1 MENLKELKEICKDF
15 KVLYV
20 EDDES
25 IASTLVNYLSK
36 FFKEVMYLT
45 NGNDALDFYQN
56 NRDFDIVISDIKMPG
71 IDGLELTEEIKKIN
85 PNQNV
90 IIVSAYSEMD
100 NFLKSIKLG
109 VDGFI
114 TKPVDYVNLNKTLF
128 KTAEKLKAF
137 RDNKIFEERLKVEN
151 NKLKQFSEVF
161 DKVASVSK
169 TNANKE
175 IIYVNDFFCELSGYS
190 KEELLGKEHEIVRHP
205 DMPKSV
211 FNKMWEELE
220 EGNTWEGTIKNKAKD
235 GSSYFLHYVIIPL
248 KDFDEKIYEHIGIGF
263 LTTQEELEKREF
275 KKKVMTNYLEF
286 KKTNLNAIERISSLD
301 KELEII
307 KSKNESLV
315 LSTSN
320 AEKRL
325 KKANSEIDFLE
336 KKLKERDGHYKRILE
351 MQKSNLVNI
360 TNAHQKALALN
371 EKYENEIRKINDI
384 VEVKTQEI
392 LNLNG
397 KLNEQS
403 SVVHDLRDTIKNIN
417 PSN

>member
-15 KVLYV
+15 KVMYV

-36 FFKEVMYLT
+36 FFKEVIYLK
-45 NGNDALDFYQN
+45 NGNDALEFYQDN
-56 NRDFDIVISDIKMPG
+56 KDFDIVISDIKMPG
-71 IDGLELTEEIKKIN
+71 IDGLELTEEIKKTN
-85 PNQNV
+85 PNQNI

-114 TKPVDYVNLNKTLF
+114 TKPVDYANLNKTLF

-137 RDNKIFEERLKVEN
+137 RDNKIFEERLEVEN

-161 DKVASVSK
+161 DKVAIVSK
-169 TNANKE
+169 TNTNKE
-175 IIYVNDFFCELSGYS
+175 IIYVNDFFCEISGYS

-211 FNKMWEELE
+211 FTKMWEELE
-220 EGNTWEGTIKNKAKD
+220 KGNTWEGTIKNKAKD
-235 GSSYFLHYVIIPL
+235 GSSYFLHYVTIPL
-248 KDFDEKIYEHIGIGF
+248 KGVDEKIYEYIGIGF
-263 LTTQEELEKREF
+263 LTTQEEIEKREF

-286 KKTNLNAIERISSLD
+286 KKTNLNAIERISSLE
-301 KELEII
+301 KELELI

-325 KKANSEIDFLE
+325 KKANSEVDFLE
-336 KKLKERDGHYKRILE
+336 QKLKERDGHYKKILE

>member
-15 KVLYV
+15 KVMYV

-36 FFKEVMYLT
+36 FFKEVIYLK
-45 NGNDALDFYQN
+45 NGNDALEFYQDN
-56 NRDFDIVISDIKMPG
+56 KDFDIVISDIKMPG
-71 IDGLELTEEIKKIN
+71 IDGLELTEEIKKTN
-85 PNQNV
+85 PNQNI

-109 VDGFI
+109 IDGFI
-114 TKPVDYVNLNKTLF
+114 TKPVDYANLNKTLF

-137 RDNKIFEERLKVEN
+137 RDNKIFEERLEVEN

-161 DKVASVSK
+161 DKVAIVSK
-169 TNANKE
+169 TNTNKE
-175 IIYVNDFFCELSGYS
+175 IIYVNDFFCEISGYS

-211 FNKMWEELE
+211 FTKMWEELE
-220 EGNTWEGTIKNKAKD
+220 KGNTWEGTIKNKAKD
-235 GSSYFLHYVIIPL
+235 GSSYFLHYVTIPL
-248 KDFDEKIYEHIGIGF
+248 KGVDEKIYEYIGIGF
-263 LTTQEELEKREF
+263 LTTQEEIEKREF

-286 KKTNLNAIERISSLD
+286 KKTNLNAIERISSLE
-301 KELEII
+301 KELELI

-325 KKANSEIDFLE
+325 KKANSEVDFLE
-336 KKLKERDGHYKRILE
+336 QKLKEKDGHYKKILE

>member
-15 KVLYV
+15 KVMYV

-25 IASTLVNYLSK
+25 IASTLINYLSK
-36 FFKEVMYLT
+36 FFKEVIYLT
-45 NGNDALDFYQN
+45 NGNDALDTYK
-56 NRDFDIVISDIKMPG
+56 DDKEFDIIISDIKMPG
-71 IDGLELTEEIKKIN
+71 IDGLELTDEIKKIN
-85 PNQNV
+85 PNQNI

-114 TKPVDYVNLNKTLF
+114 TKPIDYVNLNKTLF
-128 KTAEKLKAF
+128 KTAEKIKAF
-137 RDNKIFEERLKVEN
+137 KDNKIFEERLKVEN

-161 DKVASVSK
+161 DKVAIVSK
-169 TNANKE
+169 TNTNKE
-175 IIYVNDFFCELSGYS
+175 IIYVNDFFCEISGYS
-190 KEELLGKEHEIVRHP
+190 KEELLGKEHEVVRHP

-211 FNKMWEELE
+211 FTKMWEELE
-220 EGNTWEGTIKNKAKD
+220 MGNTWEGTIKNKAKD
-235 GSSYFLHYVIIPL
+235 GSPYFLHYVVIPL
-248 KDFDEKIYEHIGIGF
+248 KDVDGKIYEYIGIGF
-263 LTTQEELEKREF
+263 LTTHEELEKREF

-286 KKTNLNAIERISSLD
+286 KKTNINAIERISSLE
-301 KELEII
+301 KELESV

-325 KKANSEIDFLE
+325 KKASSEVDFLE
-336 KKLKERDGHYKRILE
+336 KKLKERDGHYKKILE

-371 EKYENEIRKINDI
+371 EKYENEIRKINEI
-384 VEVKTQEI
+384 IEVKTQEI

-403 SVVHDLRDTIKNIN
+403 NVVHDLRDTIKNIN
-417 PSN
+417 S

>member
-15 KVLYV
+15 KVMYV

-25 IASTLVNYLSK
+25 IASTLINYLSK
-36 FFKEVMYLT
+36 FFKEVIYLT
-45 NGNDALDFYQN
+45 NGNDALDTYK
-56 NRDFDIVISDIKMPG
+56 DDKEFDIIISDIKMPG
-71 IDGLELTEEIKKIN
+71 IDGLELTDEIKKIN
-85 PNQNV
+85 PNQNI

-114 TKPVDYVNLNKTLF
+114 TKPIDYVNLNKTLF
-128 KTAEKLKAF
+128 KTAEKIKAF
-137 RDNKIFEERLKVEN
+137 KDNKIFEERLKVEN

-161 DKVASVSK
+161 DKVAIVSK
-169 TNANKE
+169 TNTNKE
-175 IIYVNDFFCELSGYS
+175 IIYVNDFFCEISGYS
-190 KEELLGKEHEIVRHP
+190 KEELLGKEHEVVRHP

-211 FNKMWEELE
+211 FTKMWEELE
-220 EGNTWEGTIKNKAKD
+220 VGNTWEGTIKNKAKD
-235 GSSYFLHYVIIPL
+235 GSPYFLHYVVIPL
-248 KDFDEKIYEHIGIGF
+248 KDVDGKIYEYIGIGF
-263 LTTQEELEKREF
+263 LTTHEELEKREF

-286 KKTNLNAIERISSLD
+286 KKTNINAIERISSLE
-301 KELEII
+301 KELESV

-325 KKANSEIDFLE
+325 KKASSEVDFLE
-336 KKLKERDGHYKRILE
+336 KKLKERDGHYKKILE

-371 EKYENEIRKINDI
+371 EKYENEIRKINEI
-384 VEVKTQEI
+384 IEVKTQEI

-403 SVVHDLRDTIKNIN
+403 NVVHDLRDTIKNIN
-417 PSN
+417 S

>member
-15 KVLYV
+15 KVMYV

-25 IASTLVNYLSK
+25 IASTLINYLSK
-36 FFKEVMYLT
+36 FFKEVIYLT
-45 NGNDALDFYQN
+45 NGNDALDTYK
-56 NRDFDIVISDIKMPG
+56 DDKEFDIIISDIKMPG
-71 IDGLELTEEIKKIN
+71 IDGLELTDEIKKIN
-85 PNQNV
+85 PNQNI

-114 TKPVDYVNLNKTLF
+114 TKPIDYVNLNKTLF
-128 KTAEKLKAF
+128 KTAEKIKAF
-137 RDNKIFEERLKVEN
+137 KDNKIFEERLKVEN

-161 DKVASVSK
+161 DKVAIVSK
-169 TNANKE
+169 TNTNKE
-175 IIYVNDFFCELSGYS
+175 IIYVNDFFCEISGYS
-190 KEELLGKEHEIVRHP
+190 KEELLGKEHEVVRHP

-211 FNKMWEELE
+211 FTKMWEELE
-220 EGNTWEGTIKNKAKD
+220 VGNTWEGTIKNKAKD
-235 GSSYFLHYVIIPL
+235 ESPYFLHYVVIPL
-248 KDFDEKIYEHIGIGF
+248 KDVDGKIYEYIGIGF
-263 LTTQEELEKREF
+263 LTTHEELEKREF

-286 KKTNLNAIERISSLD
+286 KKTNINAIERISSLE
-301 KELEII
+301 KELESV

-325 KKANSEIDFLE
+325 KKASSEVDFLE
-336 KKLKERDGHYKRILE
+336 KKLKERDGHYKKILE

-371 EKYENEIRKINDI
+371 EKYENEIRKINEI
-384 VEVKTQEI
+384 IEVKTQEI

-403 SVVHDLRDTIKNIN
+403 NVVHDLRDTIKNIN
-417 PSN
+417 S

>member
-1 MENLKELKEICKDF
+1 MENLKELKEICIDF
-15 KVLYV
+15 KVMYV

-25 IASTLVNYLSK
+25 IATTLVNYLSK
-36 FFKEVMYLT
+36 FFKEVLYLK
-45 NGNDALDFYQN
+45 NGNDALASYQEN
-56 NRDFDIVISDIKMPG
+56 KDFDIVISDIRMPG

-90 IIVSAYSEMD
+90 IIISAYSEMD

-161 DKVASVSK
+161 DKVAIVSK
-169 TNANKE
+169 TNKNKE
-175 IIYVNDFFCELSGYS
+175 IIYVNDFFCDVSGYS
-190 KEELLGKEHEIVRHP
+190 KNELLGNEHDILRHP

-211 FNKMWEELE
+211 FTKMWEELE
-220 EGNTWEGTIKNKAKD
+220 KGNTWEGTLKNKAKD
-235 GSSYFLHYVIIPL
+235 GTPYFLHYVIIPL
-248 KDFDEKIYEHIGIGF
+248 KDVDGKIYEYIGIGF
-263 LTTQEELEKREF
+263 LTTQGELEKREF

-286 KKTNLNAIERISSLD
+286 KKTNLNAIERISSLE

-307 KSKNESLV
+307 KSKNESLA

-325 KKANSEIDFLE
+325 KKANSEVDFLE
-336 KKLKERDGHYKRILE
+336 KKLKDRDGHYKKILE
-351 MQKSNLVNI
+351 MQKSNLINI

>member
-15 KVLYV
+15 KVMYV

-36 FFKEVMYLT
+36 FFKEVIYLK
-45 NGNDALDFYQN
+45 NGNDALEFYQDN
-56 NRDFDIVISDIKMPG
+56 KDFDIVISDIKMPG
-71 IDGLELTEEIKKIN
+71 IDGLELTEEIKKTN
-85 PNQNV
+85 PNQNI

-114 TKPVDYVNLNKTLF
+114 TKPVDYANLNKTLF

-137 RDNKIFEERLKVEN
+137 RDNKIFEERLEIEN

-161 DKVASVSK
+161 DKVAIVSK
-169 TNANKE
+169 TNTNKE
-175 IIYVNDFFCELSGYS
+175 IIYVNDFFCEISGYS

-211 FNKMWEELE
+211 FTKMWEELE
-220 EGNTWEGTIKNKAKD
+220 KGNTWEGTIKNKAKD
-235 GSSYFLHYVIIPL
+235 GSSYFLHYVTIPL
-248 KDFDEKIYEHIGIGF
+248 KGVDEKIYEYIGIGF
-263 LTTQEELEKREF
+263 LTTQEEIEKREF

-286 KKTNLNAIERISSLD
+286 KKTNLNAIERISSLE
-301 KELEII
+301 KELELI

-325 KKANSEIDFLE
+325 KKANSEVDFLE
-336 KKLKERDGHYKRILE
+336 QKLKERDGHYKKILE

>member
-15 KVLYV
+15 KVMYV

-36 FFKEVMYLT
+36 FFKEVIYLK
-45 NGNDALDFYQN
+45 NGNDALEFYQDN
-56 NRDFDIVISDIKMPG
+56 KDFDIVISDIKMPG
-71 IDGLELTEEIKKIN
+71 IDGLELTEEIKKTN
-85 PNQNV
+85 PNQNI

-114 TKPVDYVNLNKTLF
+114 TKPVDYANLNKTLF

-137 RDNKIFEERLKVEN
+137 RDNKIFEERLEVEN

-161 DKVASVSK
+161 DKVAIVSK
-169 TNANKE
+169 TNTNKE
-175 IIYVNDFFCELSGYS
+175 IIYVNDFFCEISGYS

-211 FNKMWEELE
+211 FTKMWEELE
-220 EGNTWEGTIKNKAKD
+220 KGNTWEGTIKNKAKD
-235 GSSYFLHYVIIPL
+235 GSSYFLHYVTIPL
-248 KDFDEKIYEHIGIGF
+248 KGVDEKNYEYIGIGF
-263 LTTQEELEKREF
+263 LTTQEEIEKREF

-286 KKTNLNAIERISSLD
+286 KKTNLNAIERISSLE
-301 KELEII
+301 KELELI

-325 KKANSEIDFLE
+325 KKANSEVDFLE
-336 KKLKERDGHYKRILE
+336 QKLKERDGHYKKILE

>member
-1 MENLKELKEICKDF
+1 
-15 KVLYV
+15 
-20 EDDES
+20 
-25 IASTLVNYLSK
+25 
-36 FFKEVMYLT
+36 
-45 NGNDALDFYQN
+45 
-56 NRDFDIVISDIKMPG
+56 MPG
-71 IDGLELTEEIKKIN
+71 IDGLELTDEIKKIN
-85 PNQNV
+85 PNQNI

-114 TKPVDYVNLNKTLF
+114 TKPIDYVNLNKTLF
-128 KTAEKLKAF
+128 KTAEKIKAF
-137 RDNKIFEERLKVEN
+137 KDNKIFEERLKVEN

-161 DKVASVSK
+161 DKVAIVSK
-169 TNANKE
+169 TNTNKE
-175 IIYVNDFFCELSGYS
+175 IIYVNDFFCEISGYS
-190 KEELLGKEHEIVRHP
+190 KEELLGKEHEVVRHP

-211 FNKMWEELE
+211 FTKMWEELE
-220 EGNTWEGTIKNKAKD
+220 VGNTWEGTIKNKAKD
-235 GSSYFLHYVIIPL
+235 GSPYFLHYVVIPL
-248 KDFDEKIYEHIGIGF
+248 KDVDGKIYEYIGIGF
-263 LTTQEELEKREF
+263 LTTHEELEKREF

-286 KKTNLNAIERISSLD
+286 KKTNINAIERISSLE
-301 KELEII
+301 KELESV

-325 KKANSEIDFLE
+325 KKASSEVDFLE
-336 KKLKERDGHYKRILE
+336 KKLKERDGHYKKILE

-371 EKYENEIRKINDI
+371 EKYENEIRKINEI
-384 VEVKTQEI
+384 IEVKTQEI

-403 SVVHDLRDTIKNIN
+403 NVVHDLRDTIKNIN
-417 PSN
+417 S

>member
-15 KVLYV
+15 KVMYV

-25 IASTLVNYLSK
+25 IASTLINYLSK
-36 FFKEVMYLT
+36 FFKEVIYLT
-45 NGNDALDFYQN
+45 NGNDALDTYK
-56 NRDFDIVISDIKMPG
+56 DDKEFDIIISDIKMPG
-71 IDGLELTEEIKKIN
+71 IDGLELTDEIKKIN
-85 PNQNV
+85 PNQNI

-114 TKPVDYVNLNKTLF
+114 TKPIDYVNLNKTLF
-128 KTAEKLKAF
+128 KTAEKIKAF
-137 RDNKIFEERLKVEN
+137 KDNKIFEERLKVEN

-161 DKVASVSK
+161 DKVAIVSK
-169 TNANKE
+169 TNTNKE
-175 IIYVNDFFCELSGYS
+175 IIYVNDFFCEISGYS
-190 KEELLGKEHEIVRHP
+190 KEELLGKEHEVVRHP

-211 FNKMWEELE
+211 FTKMWEELE
-220 EGNTWEGTIKNKAKD
+220 VGNTWEGTIKNKAKD
-235 GSSYFLHYVIIPL
+235 GSPYFLHYVVIPL
-248 KDFDEKIYEHIGIGF
+248 KDVDGKIYEYIGIGF
-263 LTTQEELEKREF
+263 LTTHEELEKREF

-286 KKTNLNAIERISSLD
+286 KKTNINAIERISSLE
-301 KELEII
+301 KELESV

-325 KKANSEIDFLE
+325 KKASSEVDFLE
-336 KKLKERDGHYKRILE
+336 KKLKERDGHYKKILE
-351 MQKSNLVNI
+351 MQKFNLVNI

-371 EKYENEIRKINDI
+371 EKYENEIRKINEI
-384 VEVKTQEI
+384 IEVKTQEI

-403 SVVHDLRDTIKNIN
+403 NVVHDLRDTIKNIN
-417 PSN
+417 S